1 MSARYDEPQVNVE
14 ERGLLSV
21 RVRVTNDSIF
31 HWRGA
36 VLGWQVTEGETHRYL
51 EDGPVLN
58 LGADIGPG
66 ESREC
71 VLEGSLPSTEG
82 RYRVFVAPLVPGL
95 GWLHT
100 SGGRA
105 LVLDVEV
112 FAGSVRLIRQRPVTM
127 GELARRDLTAHIKR
141 ELLSVWQLHQAPRK
155 MLEAV
160 WTNRRLAWSLA
171 KRDLAARY
179 RGSAAD
185 VLWMVLHPLL
195 LMLTYLFVF
204 GVVLRARFAGDP
216 STAGFALYFLAGM
229 IPWLAFSEVVGRAPS
244 ALIEHRH
251 FVKKLVFP
259 VEVLNVSHA
268 LSSLVT
274 QMVGLA
280 LLCLLILAVRG
291 SVPATALLLPLL
303 IVPQLIL
310 TIGFSWMLSAFG
322 VYLRDLGQIIGFLLT
337 LLFFLTPICYPEES
351 LPESLV
357 WYFRRNPIYVL
368 VRGWRALLLSGELP
382 PPRMMLFLYIASL
395 IVVFVAAHIYRKLRP
410 TFADVL

>member
-1 MSARYDEPQVNVE
+1 MSARYDEPQVTVDE
-14 ERGLLSV
+14 HGRLSV
-21 RVRVTNDSIF
+21 RVRVVNDSLL

-36 VLGWQVTEGETHRYL
+36 VLGWQVTEGATHRYL
-51 EDGPVLN
+51 EDGPVHD
-58 LGADIGPG
+58 LGLDIGPG
-66 ESREC
+66 QSREC
-71 VLEGSLPSTEG
+71 ILEGSLPAADG
-82 RYRVFVAPLVPGL
+82 RYRLFVAPLVPGL

-112 FAGSVRLIRQRPVTM
+112 NSGKARLVRQRPSTM
-127 GELARRDLTAHIKR
+127 GELARRDLFSHVMR
-141 ELLSVWQLHQAPRK
+141 ELDGVWQLHQPPRR
-155 MLEAV
+155 MVEAV

-185 VLWMVLHPLL
+185 ALWMVIHPLL

-229 IPWLAFSEVVGRAPS
+229 IPWLAVSEVIGRAPIT
-244 ALIEHRH
+244 LVEHRH

-259 VEVLNVSHA
+259 VELLNVSHA
-268 LSSLVT
+268 LSALVT
-274 QMVGLA
+274 QIVGLV
-280 LLCLLILAVRG
+280 LLCLLLFALRG
-291 SVPATALLLPLL
+291 SVPPTVLLLPLL
-303 IVPQLIL
+303 IIPQLFL
-310 TIGFSWMLSAFG
+310 TVGVSWTLSALG

-382 PPRMMLFLYIASL
+382 PARMLLLLYITSFAL
-395 IVVFVAAHIYRKLRP
+395 FFVGAHVYRKLRP

>member
-21 RVRVTNDSIF
+21 RVRVTNDSIL

-36 VLGWQVTEGETHRYL
+36 VLGWQVTEGDTHRYL
-51 EDGPVLN
+51 EDGPVLD

-71 VLEGSLPSTEG
+71 VLEGSLPTVGG
-82 RYRVFVAPLVPGL
+82 RYRIFISPLVPGL
-95 GWLHT
+95 GWLHVT
-100 SGGRA
+100 GGRA
-105 LVLDVEV
+105 LVVDVEV
-112 FAGSVRLIRQRPVTM
+112 GAGTVTLLRSREATM
-127 GELARRDLTAHIKR
+127 AHLARHDILGPPRRMIDM
-141 ELLSVWQLHQAPRK
+141 VWRH
-155 MLEAV
+155 
-160 WTNRRLAWSLA
+160 RRLAWSLA
-171 KRDLAARY
+171 KRDLAARF
-179 RGSAAD
+179 RGSIGDA
-185 VLWMVLHPLL
+185 LWTVVHPLL

-244 ALIEHRH
+244 ALVEHRH

-259 VEVLNVSHA
+259 VEVLNVGHA
-268 LSSLVT
+268 LSALVT
-274 QMVGLA
+274 QMIGLA
-280 LLCLLILAVRG
+280 LLCLLLLAVRG
-291 SVPATALLLPLL
+291 SVPATALLLPFL
-303 IVPQLIL
+303 IVPQLLL
-310 TIGFSWMLSAFG
+310 TVGASWILSALG
-322 VYLRDLGQIIGFLLT
+322 VFLRDLGQIIGFLLT

-351 LPESLV
+351 LPAELAP
-357 WYFRRNPIYVL
+357 YFRKNPVYVL

-382 PPRMMLFLYIASL
+382 PLRMMLFLYIASL